1 MLRSQWVGSAGISLQ
16 LFVNYLPSFLIVF
29 PPAHSS
35 TRINSKI
42 LCMQNHFSSF
52 RRTLDHSV
60 NKYLSGLIVV
70 VFVDTAFLTTVM
82 AFFVKPFAVVSF
94 SASLGLK

>member
-16 LFVNYLPSFLIVF
+16 LFVSYLPSFLIVF

-42 LCMQNHFSSF
+42 LCMQSHFSSF

-60 NKYLSGLIVV
+60 NKYLSGLVV
-70 VFVDTAFLTTVM
+70 VLFVDAAFLTTFI
-82 AFFVKPFAVVSF
+82 AFFVESFAVVSF
-94 SASLGLK
+94 SAGLRLR